1 MDTEEQH
8 ISGQLAAYAL
18 GALDIDEL
26 AFVEQALQAAPER
39 REEFNQLRDVV
50 ALLPYAAPP
59 LSPPDRVRERLLDR
73 IAAASTEQPTA
84 RVAQPTPPI
93 APPARRRTWLVP
105 TLMSVLAALVLGL
118 GGLTFSLQ
126 QSVAALDQ
134 TNRDLVTTLGQL
146 QQALADTQTRQNEL
160 AAQLTT
166 NQEQLAALGGAIA
179 QERYVVSFVTAPGVA
194 TRTLEATLP
203 NIEAR
208 GEMYMYPGND
218 QAVVIFSG
226 LHTLEP
232 GQTYQFWLA
241 DGETQ
246 VAAGT
251 FVVDETGLAQLL
263 VDAPREVNAF
273 SEVMVTVEPAGGST
287 QPSDEVVLAG
297 SL

>member
-1 MDTEEQH
+1 MDTEEQQ
-8 ISGQLAAYAL
+8 IAGQLAAYAL
-18 GALDIDEL
+18 GALDIDEMAFIERAL
-26 AFVEQALQAAPER
+26 ADAPER
-39 REEFNQLRDVV
+39 RDELNQLREVV
-50 ALLPYAAPP
+50 ALLPYAAAPAN
-59 LSPPDRVRERLLDR
+59 PPDRVRERLLDR
-73 IAAASTEQPTA
+73 IAASTAAQQP
-84 RVAQPTPPI
+84 VL
-93 APPARRRTWLVP
+93 APPPPAPVRRRTWFMP
-105 TLMSVLAALVLGL
+105 ALMSVLAALVLGL
-118 GGLTFSLQ
+118 GGLTFWLQ

-134 TNRDLVTTLGQL
+134 TNRDLVTTLDQL
-146 QQALADTQTRQNEL
+146 QQALADTQMRQNEL
-160 AAQLTT
+160 ATQLASS
-166 NQEQLAALGGAIA
+166 QDQLAALGGAIA

-203 NIEAR
+203 NINAR

-241 DGETQ
+241 DGQTQ

-251 FVVDETGLAQLL
+251 FVVDQSGIAQLL

-273 SEVMVTVEPAGGST
+273 SEVMVTVEPAGGSIV
-287 QPSDEVVLAG
+287 PSDRVILTG